1 MVVMGRARHIG
12 VFRSPGS
19 RDRAAALHAMDRV
32 GIAALA
38 DRLFPTLS
46 GGEQQLVLIARA
58 IAGGSRLLV
67 LDEPSTGL
75 DLKNQVRVLQLLR
88 ELVRTGMSLLV
99 STHHPDHALFL
110 ADSVVLMGAEGVV
123 TGPAGPLLADAQLSA
138 LYGVRVSTLN
148 YDDAGTPRRTVV
160 TPFGADKG

>member
-1 MVVMGRARHIG
+1 
-12 VFRSPGS
+12 
-19 RDRAAALHAMDRV
+19 MDRV

-110 ADSVVLMGAEGVV
+110 ADSVVLMGAAGVV
-123 TGPAGPLLADAQLSA
+123 TGPAAA
-138 LYGVRVSTLN
+138 
-148 YDDAGTPRRTVV
+148 PRRCAAFRAVRRPCQHPELRRRRDAPPHHRGGLRTGVSERSGQR
-160 TPFGADKG
+160 PHK

>member
-19 RDRAAALHAMDRV
+19 RDRAAALQAMDRV

-58 IAGGSRLLV
+58 VAGGSRLLV

-88 ELVRTGMSLLV
+88 ELVRSGMSLLV

-110 ADSVVLMGAEGVV
+110 ADSVVLMGTEGVV
-123 TGPAGPLLADAQLSA
+123 TGPAGPLLADVQLSA

-160 TPFGADKG
+160 TPFGADEG

>member
-1 MVVMGRARHIG
+1 
-12 VFRSPGS
+12 
-19 RDRAAALHAMDRV
+19 MDRV

-58 IAGGSRLLV
+58 VAGGSRLLV

-75 DLKNQVRVLQLLR
+75 DLKNQVRVLQLLK

-110 ADSVVLMGAEGVV
+110 ADSVVLMGAEGVM

-160 TPFGADKG
+160 TPFGADEG